1 MGALQVKG
9 AEITLEGLTKQ
20 YYGHAVVE
28 DVSAVIPAGSFFSLL
43 GPSGSGKTSTLMMLA
58 GFVSPDTGRILLNG
72 RDITADT
79 PQQRGLGMVFQNYA
93 LFPHLTVEENVAFPL
108 RVRRKKPQ
116 EIREK
121 VRWAL
126 DVVRLSPYADRHPKQ
141 LSGGQQQR
149 VALARAIVFE
159 PGVVLMDEPLGALD
173 KNLRYHMQVEIK
185 EIQQRLGMTVVYVT
199 HDQEEAMNMSD
210 GIAIMDQGR
219 IVQMD
224 SARRIYEDPRSQ
236 FVAKFLGEAN
246 LIPAERLES
255 HAGRK
260 GESLFVRPERIRLD
274 STNAATPVDSTR
286 VNGMVSRASFLG
298 NIVRYSVDLGAGCQ
312 ITADIHNNG
321 GERQFSVGEG
331 VAVLWR
337 HADSKLLADD

>member
-1 MGALQVKG
+1 MNGSEIVLQ
-9 AEITLEGLTKQ
+9 GLTKR
-20 YYGHAVVE
+20 YDGHAVVN

-58 GFVSPDTGRILLNG
+58 GFVAPESGRILLNG
-72 RDITADT
+72 RDVTADS
-79 PQQRGLGMVFQNYA
+79 PQRRGLGMVFQNYA
-93 LFPHLTVEENVAFPL
+93 LFPHLSVAENVAFPL
-108 RVRRKKPQ
+108 RVRRRTAA
-116 EIREK
+116 EIRDK

-126 DVVRLSPYADRHPKQ
+126 DVVRLADYANRRPRQ

-159 PGVVLMDEPLGALD
+159 PSVVLMDEPLGALD

-224 SARRIYEDPRSQ
+224 TARRVYEDPRTR
-236 FVAKFLGEAN
+236 FVARFLGEAN
-246 LIPAERLES
+246 LIPAERV
-255 HAGRK
+255 AGYADKR
-260 GESLFVRPERIRLD
+260 GASLFVRPERVRLGVADAVPDPDTERLD
-274 STNAATPVDSTR
+274 GVVRRT
-286 VNGMVSRASFLG
+286 SFLG
-298 NIVRYSVDLGAGCQ
+298 NIVRYSVELGEGCQ
-312 ITADIHNNG
+312 VTVDAPNDG
-321 GERQFSVGEG
+321 GLRQFNAGDP
-331 VAVLWR
+331 VAVSWR
-337 HADSKLLADD
+337 RTDAKLLADG